1 MIASRKEFKGLPV
14 EPIADSQWL
23 YGWQETD
30 LPADTAADPSFRT
43 LKETRLREGLLFQ
56 CQSGETQQIL
66 QEQAVRIGA
75 ALTAAKGEI
84 RFLLPATVVWR
95 DDRNGDK
102 YSAEIPSD
110 FRDQTVAGFL
120 NRLPAKD
127 VRSAFRSRLSQL
139 EHSGYSA
146 VQAAAGSLRYAVAHH
161 IVHDLVPVEDIT
173 GPQAGGTESPPSP
186 ASAIETG
193 GCLPGAAPEDPSVLE
208 GIRKSDDLIL
218 RLRSGLNTLH
228 QAVSLAPYMYADEE
242 YQFKQNVLLA
252 RLISAGHA
260 VAHQHVLRI
269 VEKIRRRAGADDLNR
284 GLWLSVP
291 YFDDRALEMKLRE
304 FDVIPPG
311 RTFFIPAFVAV
322 AAAREQENVEKQ
334 ESLSPATRMHLLAEL
349 KCLEQAFGGRLD

>member
-1 MIASRKEFKGLPV
+1 MIASRKEHKGLPV
-14 EPIADSQWL
+14 EPIADFQWL
-23 YGWQETD
+23 SGWQGTA
-30 LPADTAADPSFRT
+30 LSADTAADPSFRT
-43 LKETRLREGLLFQ
+43 LKETRLREGLSFQ
-56 CQSGETQQIL
+56 CQSGETRQIL

-75 ALTAAKGEI
+75 ALTAAQGEI

-95 DDRNGDK
+95 DERNGEK
-102 YSAEIPSD
+102 YITETPPD

-120 NRLPAKD
+120 NRFPAKD
-127 VRSAFRSRLSQL
+127 VRSAFRGRLSQL

-146 VQAAAGSLRYAVAHH
+146 VQAAAGLLRYAVARH
-161 IVHDLVPVEDIT
+161 IVDDLVPVEDVP
-173 GPQAGGTESPPSP
+173 GRRAELAAGRQSAALSTEK
-186 ASAIETG
+186 E
-193 GCLPGAAPEDPSVLE
+193 GCLPGAAPDDPAALE
-208 GIRKSDDLIL
+208 GIRESDELIL
-218 RLRSGLNTLH
+218 RLQRGLNTLH

-242 YQFKQNVLLA
+242 YLFKQNVLLA

-269 VEKIRRRAGADDLNR
+269 VDQIRRRAGADDLNR